1 MAYGQTL
8 VSILLDHPAGPAAPI
23 RFSRT
28 AHKDA
33 KEPSQLLS
41 TLQCTG
47 QRHLINKL
55 QMPANRNT
63 IRQPRNLDAERLQ
76 QPRNVHRRGFAL
88 GVRIG
93 GEDNLLGL
101 LLRAVLGDL
110 AQAVKALKLRY
121 AVITSPDRDDLK
133 DGGAKHFAAVIS
145 ELRKAV
151 EGIKVEILVPD
162 FKKKE
167 AIALQILSETPPDVF
182 NHNIET
188 VPRLYRVA
196 RPGASYEGSLSL
208 LRSFAEQNPHIPTK
222 SGLMLGLGET
232 DEEVMEVLGDLRC
245 HKVDRVTIG
254 QYLAPSKAHLPVR
267 RYVSPQD
274 FELWHHRALEMGFK
288 SVHAGVFVRSSY
300 HASDDS
306 LKTR

>member
-1 MAYGQTL
+1 M
-8 VSILLDHPAGPAAPI
+8 
-23 RFSRT
+23 
-28 AHKDA
+28 
-33 KEPSQLLS
+33 
-41 TLQCTG
+41 
-47 QRHLINKL
+47 
-55 QMPANRNT
+55 
-63 IRQPRNLDAERLQ
+63 
-76 QPRNVHRRGFAL
+76 
-88 GVRIG
+88 
-93 GEDNLLGL
+93 
-101 LLRAVLGDL
+101 
-110 AQAVKALKLRY
+110 
-121 AVITSPDRDDLK
+121 
-133 DGGAKHFAAVIS
+133 
-145 ELRKAV
+145 
-151 EGIKVEILVPD
+151 
-162 FKKKE
+162 E

-245 HKVDRVTIG
+245 HKVDRSRSDNIW
-254 QYLAPSKAHLPVR
+254 LPPR
-267 RYVSPQD
+267 HIFPYDGMSALRI

-306 LKTR
+306 LKITIARNFEEVKKLKRL

>member
-1 MAYGQTL
+1 MKISRQAASDCVQPL
-8 VSILLDHPAGPAAPI
+8 PKPAWLKVRASVAGGAEDPI
-23 RFSRT
+23 RNVLSLY
-28 AHKDA
+28 
-33 KEPSQLLS
+33 SLS
-41 TLQCTG
+41 TVCREAACPNRAECFSQGTAAFLILGELCT
-47 QRHLINKL
+47 
-55 QMPANRNT
+55 
-63 IRQPRNLDAERLQ
+63 
-76 QPRNVHRRGFAL
+76 RRCAFC
-88 GVRIG
+88 
-93 GEDNLLGL
+93 
-101 LLRAVLGDL
+101 DL
-110 AQAVKALKLRY
+110 AHGTPK
-121 AVITSPDRDDLK
+121 SPNDDEPYRL
-133 DGGAKHFAAVIS
+133 A
-145 ELRKAV
+145 LRKAV

-306 LKTR
+306 LKTP